1 MVLDGPVAPGV
12 TGGHSGIRYR
22 VTDHRPQRSVT
33 FTLEPGQQWHGTHTF
48 SVHPTGPTQA
58 VLRHEVDARLTGAL
72 RLLWPLAVR
81 WLHDALVEDLL
92 DRAEAVLGCGPA
104 RPARWSPWVRLLRR
118 RVLPRARATAVPDTP
133 LLAAALPRVDF
144 ADAYAVRVF
153 PGAPTDPQVWADAIF
168 RDPPRWVVG
177 LLVLR
182 EAAVGL
188 VGIARGGR
196 SSFDTLART
205 DEEVLLGTDE
215 RHLDFRASVRR
226 EPQRVVLTTVVRL
239 HNRRGRGYFA
249 LVRRVHPVVVRG
261 MLSRAARRLSAPA
274 SGFCNA
280 VGPGRARMAAVD
292 VKEINRATIARF
304 RAGEELGNGMHRE
317 RLLLLTTVG
326 RRTGEPRTSPMMFHA
341 DGDRIVVIASN
352 MGAPRDPD
360 WYLNLVAEPR
370 VTVELDTESY
380 DGTATPLTGA
390 ERDRVW
396 TELKSRYPFFAD
408 HEAATTRTIPVVAI
422 TRARRCQG
430 PCSTAAVG
438 RRGRRR

>member
-1 MVLDGPVAPGV
+1 MVRNVHERLLAVPASWLGPLLDRLGGPDDLLGPAPAWAPMVLDGPVAPG
-12 TGGHSGIRYR
+12 GSGSHSGIRYR

-33 FTLEPGQQWHGTHTF
+33 FTLDPGQQWRGTHTF

-58 VLRHEVDARLTGAL
+58 VLRHEADARLTGAL
-72 RLLWPLAVR
+72 RLMWPVAVR

-177 LLVLR
+177 LMVLR

-249 LVRRVHPVVVRG
+249 LVRRVHPAIVRG

-280 VGPGRARMAAVD
+280 VGSEGARMGAGQHSHPVD
-292 VKEINRATIARF
+292 
-304 RAGEELGNGMHRE
+304 L
-317 RLLLLTTVG
+317 
-326 RRTGEPRTSPMMFHA
+326 
-341 DGDRIVVIASN
+341 
-352 MGAPRDPD
+352 
-360 WYLNLVAEPR
+360 
-370 VTVELDTESY
+370 
-380 DGTATPLTGA
+380 
-390 ERDRVW
+390 
-396 TELKSRYPFFAD
+396 
-408 HEAATTRTIPVVAI
+408 
-422 TRARRCQG
+422 Q
-430 PCSTAAVG
+430 
-438 RRGRRR
+438 